1 VIYFET
7 LGAQTVNYIAARNRV
22 EETGIVVAQF
32 INMLITVGGMDINRL
47 SIVGHSLG
55 SHVAG
60 FAGKNTQGRINTIFG
75 TDPAGPLFSM
85 NSPEERLA
93 ATDAQYVETILT
105 NGGTLGGCGFLS

>member
-47 SIVGHSLG
+47 SIVGHR
-55 SHVAG
+55 